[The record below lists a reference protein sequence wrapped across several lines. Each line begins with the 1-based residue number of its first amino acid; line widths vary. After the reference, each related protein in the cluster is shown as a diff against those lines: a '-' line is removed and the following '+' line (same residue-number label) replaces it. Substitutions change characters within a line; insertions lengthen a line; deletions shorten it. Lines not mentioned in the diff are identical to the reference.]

1 MAIRAEGTLKQV
13 IDHANRIERRT
24 NIKGTVTLTPNA
36 TATTVTVLQAGF
48 DACAILSPSSA
59 NAAVELASGGC
70 FISTYGAGTFT
81 ITHRNLATSD
91 RTFRYMVAV

>member
-36 TATTVTVLQAGF
+36 TQTVVTVLQAGF
-48 DACAILSPSSA
+48 DACAILSPMTSSA
-59 NAAVELASGGC
+59 AAELASGGC
-70 FISTYGAGTFT
+70 FVSTYGAGTYT
-81 ITHRNLATSD
+81 ITHRNLSTSD